1 MKVVK
6 KGIGY
11 RVKCGKCSSI
21 LEVKRK
27 GIRTEEKYIG
37 KVSCPVCGVSIKI
50 RTEEPWG
57 EITLCKNVTPA
68 YDSN

>member
-11 RVKCGKCSSI
+11 KVTCDKCSSI

-27 GIRTEEKYIG
+27 EIDTEEKFVG
-37 KVSCPVCGVSIKI
+37 KVKCPVCGASIKI
-50 RTEEPWG
+50 WTEEPWG

>member
-1 MKVVK
+1 MEVVK

-11 RVKCGKCSSI
+11 RVKCSKCSSI

-27 GIRTEEKYIG
+27 EINTEEKFVG
-37 KVSCPVCGVSIKI
+37 KGKCPVCGASIEI
-50 RTEEPWG
+50 WTEEPWG

-68 YDSN
+68 YDGN

>member
-11 RVKCGKCSSI
+11 KVTCGKCSSI

-27 GIRTEEKYIG
+27 EIDTEEKIRRQG
-37 KVSCPVCGVSIKI
+37 ETSCLWRIHKDLDR
-50 RTEEPWG
+50 RTLGRDNPLQECHPS
-57 EITLCKNVTPA
+57 V
-68 YDSN
+68 